1 MGDTLNLVQGWSND
15 TAIYLSNG
23 TDTVFEDPS
32 VGVDLRVYALGSQ
45 VTAGDALDGGN
56 GNDTL
61 FLTADNWWSDISS
74 VLNFENVVVENN
86 GDAPIGIVTSDNT
99 VAAGATLTVDATAL
113 VLGDYDSN
121 AGTPDTTGFL
131 VFNGAAETD
140 GNFVVLGGDGN
151 DVITTGAGADSV
163 NAGAGNNT
171 VTTNDGNDVITTGNG
186 SNAVD
191 AGAGNDVV
199 TTGSGD
205 DTILGGEGN
214 DTISA
219 GDGTNTITGDGG
231 RDIMTGGSGVDTYVY
246 QLASDSSGLSYDT
259 ITGFQA
265 GEKVTPE
272 TIVDLI
278 DLTALGNVVFLG
290 NFVNATLADTALVA
304 GSGDLQVVY
313 VTGEQF
319 LYADFNDNG
328 VIDDGDVA
336 IELAGVQTM
345 YADNLAA

>member
-1 MGDTLNLVQGWSND
+1 
-15 TAIYLSNG
+15 
-23 TDTVFEDPS
+23 
-32 VGVDLRVYALGSQ
+32 
-45 VTAGDALDGGN
+45 
-56 GNDTL
+56 
-61 FLTADNWWSDISS
+61 
-74 VLNFENVVVENN
+74 
-86 GDAPIGIVTSDNT
+86 
-99 VAAGATLTVDATAL
+99 
-113 VLGDYDSN
+113 VLGDYDVN
-121 AGTPDTTGFL
+121 LGTPNTTGDLTFD
-131 VFNGAAETD
+131 GSAELD
-140 GNFVVLGGDGN
+140 GNFVVWGGDGN
-151 DVITTGAGADSV
+151 DVITTGAGADTV

-231 RDIMTGGSGVDTYVY
+231 RDIMSGGSGVDTYVY